1 MPTRIKD
8 IASQAATPDSTD
20 FIPLDGNAF
29 GTRRMPLSDLR
40 DTKGNVRSIP
50 QNAQTAAYPLVAADA
65 GKHVAI
71 TTGGVTVPQNVFSAG
86 DAISIYNNSA
96 SSQTITSGTGI
107 TMYLAG
113 SATTGN
119 RTLAQRGVATVL
131 CVGSNT
137 FVISGAGLT

>member
-8 IASQAATPDSTD
+8 IASQAATPDTSD

-50 QNAQTAAYPLVAADA
+50 QNVQTAAYPLVAADA

-71 TTGGVTVPQNVFSAG
+71 TTGGVSVPTGAFSVG
-86 DAISIYNNSA
+86 DAVTIYNNSS
-96 SSQTITSGTGI
+96 SSQTITT
-107 TMYLAG
+107 TAVTCYLAG

-119 RTLAQRGVATVL
+119 RTLAQRGVATLL

>member
-8 IASQAATPDSTD
+8 IASQAATPDTTD

-71 TTGGVTVPQNVFSAG
+71 TTGGVTVPLNVFAVG
-86 DAISIYNNSA
+86 DAVTIYNNSA
-96 SSQTITSGTGI
+96 SSQTITT
-107 TMYLAG
+107 TAVTCYLAG

-119 RTLAQRGVATVL
+119 RTLAQRGVATLL
-131 CVGSNT
+131 CVGGNT
-137 FVISGAGLT
+137 YVISGAGLT